1 MADAP
6 FGKLKNILPSLVQ
19 KKDDAELEDL
29 PEDEDNS
36 RGETINKKQHDVLL
50 QLNIPAQTQLDAK
63 ILTPT
68 KVKKVGFHVTDEG
81 GYSFAE
87 VEEFHAQVV
96 NTVGWFADKLF
107 ERDSDVRKLATEV
120 DKYITDFQNM
130 KLDIELLENAAA
142 SNAVNQDVSLIDD
155 LENRNT
161 ALEREN
167 SKLRSQNELL
177 KAQIK
182 ELQQSATQEE
192 SQVPNTSGGL
202 SNAERQHL
210 EQLEAWAAEV
220 QVLYAEMEE
229 ALEAAQNDN
238 ATLIERVGALEA
250 QLAESTVSDEIME
263 QIAQLTQK
271 IEESDAAYAE
281 LSARYSELDDFA
293 TKAEEY
299 GKEME
304 AYAQTIADELE
315 RLQQEQQSTPEE
327 PEAEQAPAP
336 TPIEKKPAY
345 RLPEG
350 VSLDDL

>member
-6 FGKLKNILPSLVQ
+6 FGKLKNMLPSLVH
-19 KKDDAELEDL
+19 KKDDPELEDL

-68 KVKKVGFHVTDEG
+68 KVKKVGFHTSDEA
-81 GYSFAE
+81 GYSFSE

-130 KLDIELLENAAA
+130 KLDIELLENTAAA
-142 SNAVNQDVSLIDD
+142 NAVNHDPALLDS
-155 LENRNT
+155 LENKNS

-167 SKLRSQNELL
+167 AKLKSQNELL
-177 KAQIK
+177 KAQLQ
-182 ELQQSATQEE
+182 ELQQSAKQEE
-192 SQVPNTSGGL
+192 SQVPNTSGGI

-210 EQLEAWAAEV
+210 EEMEAWAAEV
-220 QVLYAEMEE
+220 QVLYANMEE
-229 ALEAAQNDN
+229 ALETAQNDN
-238 ATLIERVGALEA
+238 AELAQRVEALEQQVA
-250 QLAESTVSDEIME
+250 DTTVSDEVME
-263 QIAQLTQK
+263 QIAELTRK
-271 IEESDAAYAE
+271 LEESEAAYAE
-281 LSARYSELDDFA
+281 LSARYTELDEFA
-293 TKAEEY
+293 TSAENY

-304 AYAQTIADELE
+304 AYAQTIAEELE
-315 RLQQEQQSTPEE
+315 RLQEAQNSVPEE
-327 PEAEQAPAP
+327 PEYEQAPAP
-336 TPIEKKPAY
+336 QPIQEKPAY